1 MVGRRVLSRSHT
13 FLAGLLLL
21 ASPGLAASAPPA
33 REVLDA
39 AHDLIQN
46 RRLPEA
52 RQPLQDLL
60 AREPQ
65 NLDAALLLAWVYD
78 GLGRRDEAIDLLAP
92 FVETHPANARLLG
105 VYAGQCMLRAGELG
119 IGFRALRLARRGR
132 ELMERAV
139 ELDPG
144 NVAYREGLVDFY
156 HQAPAIAG
164 GSLKKARAHADALAK
179 LDPVRGAAWQ
189 ASILVQEKKFPEALA
204 ACDTALAARPDDYA
218 ALFNF
223 GRTVAESGL
232 RLDEGERA
240 LRGLLERVPRV
251 GQPSHASVWFRLG
264 LIAERRGDRAAAV
277 AAHREALKLEPN
289 FNRPAEALRR
299 LGAEEAG

>member
-1 MVGRRVLSRSHT
+1 MRHPNPLI
-13 FLAGLLLL
+13 LAGLLLL
-21 ASPGLAASAPPA
+21 LAPFCAAESTTARPT
-33 REVLDA
+33 REVLDT
-39 AHDLIQN
+39 AHQLIKS
-46 RRLPEA
+46 RRMPEA
-52 RQPLQDLL
+52 RGPLQELL

-78 GLGRRDEAIDLLAP
+78 GLGRRDDAIVLLEPLLGKYAAD
-92 FVETHPANARLLG
+92 HRLLG

-119 IGFRALRLARRGR
+119 LGLRALRLARRGR

-139 ELDPG
+139 ELAPD
-144 NVAYREGLVDFY
+144 NIAYREGLVDFY
-156 HQAPAIAG
+156 RQAPSIAG
-164 GSLKKARAHADALAK
+164 GGLEKARAHADAIAR

-189 ASILVQEKKFPEALA
+189 ASILVEEKKFSEAMA
-204 ACDTALAARPDDYA
+204 ACDAALAARPDDYA

-240 LRGLLERVPRV
+240 LRGLLERVPRP
-251 GQPSHASVWFRLG
+251 GEPSHAGVWFRLG
-264 LIAERRGDRAAAV
+264 LIAERRGDREAAL
-277 AAHREALKLEPN
+277 AAHREALRLEPN

-299 LGAEEAG
+299 LEPVRS